1 MNQVAVQFSF
11 PRMVTLL
18 PRVDCRV
25 LEVVYS
31 TNRSRKKPPCACCPY
46 LMRSVI
52 GPRGTDLYTI
62 AILSRDLSSLWYM
75 YYYVL
80 YT

>member
-25 LEVVYS
+25 
-31 TNRSRKKPPCACCPY
+31 SRQY
-46 LMRSVI
+46 ISWYTVI
-52 GPRGTDLYTI
+52 LLRFAFNYKIKGDVIQYFF
-62 AILSRDLSSLWYM
+62 
-75 YYYVL
+75 
-80 YT
+80 